1 MSKPLVIL
9 LILSSTS
16 VVTFTA
22 GQTPAAVD
30 CSLCHPYALCDGFH
44 CSCKDGFFGNGLNCS
59 DIDECTDSRTHNCSV
74 GTCQNTIGSYICLC
88 PRGYIHSEG
97 SCVPFN
103 ECEDPSLY
111 QCHPVAKCIYTFYRY
126 TCVCPDGYYGNGS
139 HCEIDECQRGACGFG
154 MECTKSLG
162 SYSCSDPCVSRTVLN
177 QPRRSTNYTQSSFLY
192 YDYYMNGWYQFVGS
206 GGVRIPEYCVPIY
219 RCNTNIPLWMNG
231 THPVIRDGIVNRTS
245 CGRWSEDC
253 CYWTSTI
260 QVKACPQGYYV
271 YKLIEIQTSGWIY
284 SSFCTDPS
292 TYTCKAD
299 EEWQL
304 RNDQSGC
311 FCKNPYN
318 VTDLSEMVPHR
329 TCEAFNM
336 KATFHKCQF
345 NDLSIYF
352 NKSHVKDTACYDF
365 QDDPVTNTFTIL
377 ASLKVGGCGVQSYE
391 ISNARVTHKANIIIV
406 VEHLDTINLRKN
418 TLNITLQC
426 SYELDM
432 ISSLNFAQHPFL
444 SSINIPV
451 PGIGEFQVYM
461 ALYKD
466 INATIP
472 YSGSEVVLSTDQF
485 LHVGIFFLGG
495 TSSDLVLVMKNC
507 YVTPRNDANDSQ
519 KYYIIQNSCP
529 ILQNGTVSVLQNGV
543 SNKGRVSAQMLKF
556 VENSDKVY
564 LHCVVSLCDKRA
576 GPCAPDC
583 SRAGSPSDGIGL
595 PKSVDS
601 SGLITVGPIR
611 RSDPIPTTPRP
622 IPTTPKPSS
631 PTITTRASTQT
642 CKADE
647 EWQLRGS
654 RSGCFCKDPYK
665 VTVLSQV
672 VPEKTCGSFEMT
684 AAFHKCQFND
694 LSIYFNKSHVK
705 DTACYNFQDDP
716 VTNTF
721 TVLAPLKV
729 RSCGVQETNNTH
741 ITYKTVI
748 TINVDTFGTT
758 PGGKTLTATLQ
769 CSYKLDMIAS
779 LNTVPD
785 PIFRFISITVAGK
798 GQFKVY
804 MALYKN
810 SNYTTPY
817 SGSEVAMSTKEFLYG
832 GVFFPGDTSNLV
844 LVMKNCYATPSNDEN
859 DPMKYHFIQNSCKNK
874 ADGTINVEENGVSG
888 KGRFSVKMFKFVGNS
903 SRVFLH
909 CAVSLC
915 DSGTGSCAPVCD
927 EAGSRNEGTRRAPQS
942 YDGALSIGPI
952 VGSGTGSG
960 VELEVSSSTITSAHI
975 LWTLLIPTL
984 TILMQSL

>member
-59 DIDECTDSRTHNCSV
+59 DIDECTDSRTHNCSI
-74 GTCQNTIGSYICLC
+74 GTCQNTIGSYVCLC
-88 PRGYIHSEG
+88 PRSYNHSEG

-111 QCHPVAKCIYTFYRY
+111 RCHPVAKCIYTFYRY

-177 QPRRSTNYTQSSFLY
+177 QPWRSTNNTQLSIVY
-192 YDYYMNGWYQFVGS
+192 YNFFMNVWYQFVGS
-206 GGVRIPEYCVPIY
+206 GGVRIPEYCVPEL
-219 RCNTNIPLWMNG
+219 RCNADVPVWMNG

-245 CGRWSEDC
+245 CGHWSGDC

-271 YKLIEIQTSGWIY
+271 YKLITIQDSWWFY
-284 SSFCTDPS
+284 ASFCTDPS

-318 VTDLSEMVPHR
+318 VT
-329 TCEAFNM
+329 A
-336 KATFHKCQF
+336 
-345 NDLSIYF
+345 
-352 NKSHVKDTACYDF
+352 
-365 QDDPVTNTFTIL
+365 
-377 ASLKVGGCGVQSYE
+377 
-391 ISNARVTHKANIIIV
+391 
-406 VEHLDTINLRKN
+406 
-418 TLNITLQC
+418 
-426 SYELDM
+426 
-432 ISSLNFAQHPFL
+432 
-444 SSINIPV
+444 
-451 PGIGEFQVYM
+451 
-461 ALYKD
+461 
-466 INATIP
+466 
-472 YSGSEVVLSTDQF
+472 
-485 LHVGIFFLGG
+485 
-495 TSSDLVLVMKNC
+495 
-507 YVTPRNDANDSQ
+507 
-519 KYYIIQNSCP
+519 
-529 ILQNGTVSVLQNGV
+529 
-543 SNKGRVSAQMLKF
+543 
-556 VENSDKVY
+556 
-564 LHCVVSLCDKRA
+564 
-576 GPCAPDC
+576 
-583 SRAGSPSDGIGL
+583 
-595 PKSVDS
+595 
-601 SGLITVGPIR
+601 
-611 RSDPIPTTPRP
+611 
-622 IPTTPKPSS
+622 
-631 PTITTRASTQT
+631 
-642 CKADE
+642 
-647 EWQLRGS
+647 
-654 RSGCFCKDPYK
+654 
-665 VTVLSQV
+665 LSQV

-721 TVLAPLKV
+721 TILAPLKV
-729 RSCGVQETNNTH
+729 GSCGVQETNNTH

-785 PIFRFISITVAGK
+785 PIFSFISITVAGK

-817 SGSEVAMSTKEFLYG
+817 TGSEVTLSTKEFLYG
-832 GVFFPGDTSNLV
+832 GVFFPGGTSNLV
-844 LVMKNCYATPSNDEN
+844 LVMKNCYATPSNDAN
-859 DPMKYHFIQNSCKNK
+859 DSKKYYFIQNSCKNK

-903 SRVFLH
+903 NRVFLH

-915 DSGTGSCAPVCD
+915 DSGTGSCAPVCA
-927 EAGSRNEGTRRAPQS
+927 EAGSRNEGTRGSPKS

-952 VGSGTGSG
+952 VGS
-960 VELEVSSSTITSAHI
+960 EVSSSTITGAHI

-984 TILMQSL
+984 TILTQSL